1 MQTFEYLT
9 DRFEI
14 HAIAARQTANSVQDI
29 RLPVHRLWCSEDLLY
44 LLPHRLKGLGSLLL
58 DQIIGV
64 NQMLIG
70 LRKQLRGF
78 HIVHT
83 ADTVYYYSYQAA
95 KIKEELGFKLLT
107 TQWENLPFMREWN
120 PLQCK
125 VKRSVLEA
133 TDHFA
138 AVSERVRETLIL
150 EGVDPKRISV
160 LPPGIDV
167 ERFVPRKKEAA
178 LLRDLKA
185 EHKDLIISYVGKL
198 NNLKGVE
205 FLLYAFIKLKSDPA
219 LNDLDGQVK
228 LAFFGTGHKEKK
240 LKALVERFGLWQ
252 DVTFY
257 GSYPYD
263 QIQNVY
269 NTTDI
274 FVLPSIPFFLWQEQL
289 GMVLLESMASGC
301 AVVST
306 LSGAIP
312 EVIGEAGLLCQ
323 PGDFLDLYR
332 KLRTL
337 CLSRELRKELG
348 EKARER
354 VLTHYNA
361 QRNAEAFAEI
371 YENL

>member
-14 HAIAARQTANSVQDI
+14 HAIAAHRTTHSIQDI
-29 RLPVHRLWCSEDLLY
+29 SLPVHRLRCSRDLVNI
-44 LLPHRLKGLGSLLL
+44 LPRGLRGVGNLLL
-58 DQIIGV
+58 DRIVGV

-70 LRKQLRGF
+70 LQEQLRGF
-78 HIVHT
+78 DVVHT
-83 ADTVYYYSYQAA
+83 ADPFYYYSYQAA
-95 KIKEELGFKLLT
+95 KARGLLGFKLLV
-107 TQWENLPFMREWN
+107 TQWENLPFVGEWS
-120 PLQCK
+120 PIQRK
-125 VKRSVLEA
+125 IKRTVLKA
-133 TDHFA
+133 ADRFA
-138 AVSERVRETLIL
+138 AVSERARETLIL
-150 EGVDPKRISV
+150 EGVEPKRISV

-167 ERFVPRKKEAA
+167 ERFAPRQKDVT
-178 LLRDLKA
+178 LLRALKA
-185 EHKDLIISYVGKL
+185 EHEDLVISYVGKL
-198 NNLKGVE
+198 NNRKGVE
-205 FLLYAFIKLKSDPA
+205 FLLYAFIKLKSDPV
-219 LNDLDGQVK
+219 LTSLDGQVK

-240 LKALVERFGLWQ
+240 LKALVERFGLSQ

-263 QIQNVY
+263 QIHNVY
-269 NTTDI
+269 NTTDV
-274 FVLPSIPFFLWQEQL
+274 FVLPSIPFLWWQEQL

-306 LSGAIP
+306 RSGAIP

-337 CLSRELRKELG
+337 CVSRSLRMELG
-348 EKARER
+348 QKARER
-354 VLTHYNA
+354 VLTCYNS
-361 QRNAEAFAEI
+361 QRNADAFAEI